1 MKMTDEIAW
10 PPLPSNDEIQAMFAE
25 AWRETAF
32 WQENYER
39 LPHEYPDQYVAV
51 RDGEVIAVADDA
63 WGIVAETDKL
73 GLVWPDV
80 WTSFV
85 PREPIALML

>member
-1 MKMTDEIAW
+1 MSDTIEW
-10 PPLPSNDEIQAMFAE
+10 PSLPSNDEIRAMFAE

-39 LPHEYPDQYVAV
+39 LRHEYPDQYVAV
-51 RDGEVIAVADDA
+51 RDGEVTASAADLWEIDA
-63 WGIVAETDKL
+63 RVRSL
-73 GLVWPDV
+73 GLKWPTV

-85 PREPIALML
+85 PKEPMV